1 MNVDFRVVDKREVT
15 GLAMAMGKAY
25 SEEPWNEV
33 WTEERAER
41 RIKAIMICSGYYNKI
56 PLKYGIKIL

>member
-41 RIKAIMICSGYYNKI
+41 RIKAINIGCFAV
-56 PLKYGIKIL
+56 